1 MLIGAGEAP
10 ALMGELTHGKAHSS
24 ELYTRDI
31 PGVTASNR
39 IEAVTVSPSEEGTPR
54 VGDIGEEAGG

>member
-1 MLIGAGEAP
+1 
-10 ALMGELTHGKAHSS
+10 MGELTHGKAHSS

-39 IEAVTVSPSEEGTPR
+39 IEAVAVSPSEEGTPR
-54 VGDIGEEAGG
+54 VGDIGEEAGGE